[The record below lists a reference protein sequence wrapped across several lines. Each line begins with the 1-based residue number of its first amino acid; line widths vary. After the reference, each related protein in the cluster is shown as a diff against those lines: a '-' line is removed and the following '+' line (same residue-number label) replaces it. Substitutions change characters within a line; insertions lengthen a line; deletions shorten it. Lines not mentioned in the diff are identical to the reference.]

1 MVPSTSAP
9 ALLRPSAAAVILIVS
24 SQLVV
29 HAVVGNATVGA
40 ILLSVVCCS
49 CVRPEEGARMTS
61 RLAAMICSWGTVA
74 PPSESFS
81 STGSGLFA
89 AVYASSTQGSSLSA
103 PTVHT
108 CSATATGYTPMAMAA
123 SVEPH
128 PHVATRVG
136 SRGMVVFP
144 KASLSVTGKE
154 SETAAA
160 VGAVGAVAVG
170 VLAAQ
175 PASTATATVVAAASA
190 VMRKEWPTR
199 M

>member
-1 MVPSTSAP
+1 M
-9 ALLRPSAAAVILIVS
+9 
-24 SQLVV
+24 
-29 HAVVGNATVGA
+29 
-40 ILLSVVCCS
+40 
-49 CVRPEEGARMTS
+49 
-61 RLAAMICSWGTVA
+61 VA
-74 PPSESFS
+74 PHLESFS

-108 CSATATGYTPMAMAA
+108 CSATATGYTPTAMAA
-123 SVEPH
+123 SEEPH

-144 KASLSVTGKE
+144 KASSSVTGKE

-170 VLAAQ
+170 VAAG
-175 PASTATATVVAAASA
+175 ATPRNANGKKGGGGKRGDAEGMAYRHIELQTNLGD
-190 VMRKEWPTR
+190 
-199 M
+199 